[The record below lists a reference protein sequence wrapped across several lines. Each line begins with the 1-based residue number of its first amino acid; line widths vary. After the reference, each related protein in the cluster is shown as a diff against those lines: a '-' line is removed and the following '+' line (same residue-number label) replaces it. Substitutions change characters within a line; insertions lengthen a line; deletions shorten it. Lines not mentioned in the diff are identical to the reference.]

1 MRMRYGMWMH
11 KALGIACR
19 RRRAAGEVQY
29 REQQLQTPFKSKA
42 DEDRAH
48 MKQQHV

>member
-1 MRMRYGMWMH
+1 MLSGRVCGGR
-11 KALGIACR
+11 R

-29 REQQLQTPFKSKA
+29 REQQLQMPFKSKA

-48 MKQQHV
+48 LKEQHV